1 MLDECSDFRDN
12 LGEVADNIALG
23 TTMEEFW
30 AERQASNAA
39 ASSSEPGMLPGA
51 IGVTFHL
58 AFDVA
63 FQQPCPQNLK

>member
-39 ASSSEPGMLPGA
+39 ASSREPGMLSDTTD
-51 IGVTFHL
+51 VTLQGF
-58 AFDVA
+58 
-63 FQQPCPQNLK
+63 